1 MPTPYAPGHVHSL
14 CYNAC
19 SAIREDMSLRHD
31 GADRIQEVGLAS
43 VDTCH
48 QPERPERKALL
59 SLGPV
64 PDTPRAAGDLGFA
77 MEALSVCFGQKRR
90 AITALVQVEPP
101 EQAVGAYVAA
111 RQGGPKLALQFDHD
125 RMEDG
130 SSPPPTK
137 PAGLWYPRCHQTSR
151 PWIRTAGNH
160 AGINSGSGCAAATTP
175 YRSLSISHALQVRGQ
190 VDQ

>member
-1 MPTPYAPGHVHSL
+1 
-14 CYNAC
+14 
-19 SAIREDMSLRHD
+19 MSLRHD

-111 RQGGPKLALQFDHD
+111 RQGGPKLACSLIMIGWRMDRPHHLLSQQDCGIRGAIKLQ
-125 RMEDG
+125 G
-130 SSPPPTK
+130 P
-137 PAGLWYPRCHQTSR
+137 
-151 PWIRTAGNH
+151 
-160 AGINSGSGCAAATTP
+160 GSG
-175 YRSLSISHALQVRGQ
+175 QRGIMQ
-190 VDQ
+190 D